1 MNLRI
6 TSRSRSAIFVA
17 LLLIIVIGVVLVL
30 QATPEGAGL
39 SDDSIAYIAG
49 ARSMVAGQG
58 YREAWLAS
66 DQPVTHFPPAFPS
79 LLAFFGFL
87 GADPLHAARFVNALL
102 FGLSAGVLGI
112 LAWRMVPSLTAGLVL
127 AGLFV
132 LCADLL
138 QAYTVAMS
146 EPLFI
151 FLSLLSFWMFDLYI
165 ERNYHIWLG
174 ACATFV
180 GLAYLTRYSGLALLA
195 TFVVALLILKK
206 TWKEKLTTSALF
218 IAGTLPFILGW
229 TIRNKLLA
237 DNATNREFVW
247 HPITAENLRIGLRT
261 VTEALFPVDVWRRA
275 MLKQPIL
282 VEAIIVIVIGAVLVW
297 LATRAW
303 KYLSEPE
310 QVSSSDGRGHNTKE
324 VISFTTG
331 LYIFAYL
338 ASIIFSMLMFD
349 AATKFKLRILAPIFV
364 SLLILLIYFG
374 IWLRNKNRLLV
385 VLLTFV
391 VIAFSAYKQ
400 IHTVNDWSKGGQGY
414 ASFRWYDSKAMA
426 YLRKIPADIRIYT
439 DQPGAVYL
447 YTGRG
452 NYVLPSRIDSATA
465 LPRPDFEK
473 DAAFMHQEI
482 EDGKAVLAVFGGEE
496 NTADLALFS
505 EGLYLAHK
513 SAGDEI
519 YTAHP

>member
-1 MNLRI
+1 MNFRV
-6 TSRSRSAIFVA
+6 TSRSAIFVA
-17 LLLIIVIGVVLVL
+17 LLLIVIIGVVLVL

-49 ARSMVAGQG
+49 ARSMVAGHG

-79 LLAFFGFL
+79 VLAFFGLL

-127 AGLFV
+127 AGLFI

-138 QAYTVAMS
+138 QVYAVAMS

-151 FLSLLSFWMFDLYI
+151 FFSLLAFWMFDLYI

-180 GLAYLTRYSGLALLA
+180 GLAYLTRYSGFALLA

-206 TWKEKLTTSALF
+206 TWKEKLTTSAMF

-229 TIRNKLLA
+229 TIRNKLVA

-261 VTEALFPVDVWRRA
+261 VTEALFPIDAWRKA
-275 MLKQPIL
+275 MLKQPYI
-282 VEAIIVIVIGAVLVW
+282 VEAIIAIVLGAILVW
-297 LATRAW
+297 LVIRAW
-303 KYLSEPE
+303 RYLSEPE
-310 QVSSSDGRGHNTKE
+310 QLSSSDGRGHNTKE

-338 ASIIFSMLMFD
+338 ASIISSMLMFD

-364 SLLILLIYFG
+364 SLLILLVYFG
-374 IWLRNKNRLLV
+374 IWLRNKNRPLV

-391 VIAFSAYKQ
+391 LIAFSAYKQ
-400 IHTVNDWSKGGQGY
+400 VGTISDWSKGGQGY
-414 ASFRWYDSKAMA
+414 ASFRWYDSKALG
-426 YLRKIPADIRIYT
+426 YLRQLPADIHIYT

-452 NYVLPSRIDSATA
+452 NFVLPSRIDSATA
-465 LPRPDFEK
+465 LLRPNFET
-473 DAAFMHQEI
+473 DAALMHQEI

-496 NTADLALFS
+496 NTADIALFS

>member
-1 MNLRI
+1 MNFRV
-6 TSRSRSAIFVA
+6 TSRSAIFVA
-17 LLLIIVIGVVLVL
+17 LLLIAVIGVVLVL

-49 ARSMVAGQG
+49 ARSMVAGHG

-79 LLAFFGFL
+79 VLAIFGFL

-138 QAYTVAMS
+138 QVYSVAMS

-151 FLSLLSFWMFDLYI
+151 FLSLLSFWMFDLYM

-206 TWKEKLTTSALF
+206 TWKEKLITSAMF

-229 TIRNKLLA
+229 TIRNKLVA

-247 HPITAENLRIGLRT
+247 HPILAENLRIGLRT
-261 VTEALFPVDVWRRA
+261 VTEALFPIDAWRRA
-275 MLKQPIL
+275 MLKQPFVI
-282 VEAIIVIVIGAVLVW
+282 EAIIAIVLGVILVW
-297 LATRAW
+297 LAIRAW
-303 KYLSEPE
+303 KYWTETFTPPANARK
-310 QVSSSDGRGHNTKE
+310 GE

-338 ASIIFSMLMFD
+338 ASIISSMLMFD
-349 AATKFKLRILAPIFV
+349 AATKFKLRIVAPIFV
-364 SLLILLIYFG
+364 SLLLLLVYFG
-374 IWLRNKNRLLV
+374 IWLRNKNRPLV

-391 VIAFSAYKQ
+391 LIAFSAYKQ
-400 IHTVNDWSKGGQGY
+400 INTIKDWSKGGQGY

-426 YLRKIPADIRIYT
+426 YLRKLPTDVHVYT

-452 NYVLPSRIDSATA
+452 NYVLPSRIDSATL

-473 DAAFMHQEI
+473 DVAFMHQEV

>member
-1 MNLRI
+1 MNFRV
-6 TSRSRSAIFVA
+6 TSRSAIFVA
-17 LLLIIVIGVVLVL
+17 LLLIVVIGVVLVL

-49 ARSMVAGQG
+49 ARSMVAGHG

-79 LLAFFGFL
+79 VLAFFGFL
-87 GADPLHAARFVNALL
+87 GADPLHVARFVNALL

-138 QAYTVAMS
+138 QVYAVAMS

-206 TWKEKLTTSALF
+206 TWKEKLTSSAMF

-229 TIRNKLLA
+229 TIRNKLVA
-237 DNATNREFVW
+237 QNATNREFVW
-247 HPITAENLRIGLRT
+247 HPIIPENLRIGLRT
-261 VTEALFPVDVWRRA
+261 VTEALFPIDVWRRA
-275 MLKQPIL
+275 MLKQPII
-282 VEAIIVIVIGAVLVW
+282 VEAIIAVVLGAILIW
-297 LATRAW
+297 LAFKTW
-303 KYLSEPE
+303 KYFSESEPIARN
-310 QVSSSDGRGHNTKE
+310 VGSGNNPRE

-338 ASIIFSMLMFD
+338 ASIISSMLMFD
-349 AATKFKLRILAPIFV
+349 AATKFKLRILAPVFV
-364 SLLILLIYFG
+364 SLLILMVYFG
-374 IWLRNKNRLLV
+374 IWLRNKNRPLV
-385 VLLTFV
+385 VFLTFV

-400 IHTVNDWSKGGQGY
+400 INTINDWSKGGQGY

-426 YLRKIPADIRIYT
+426 YLRKLPAGIRIYT

-452 NYVLPSRIDSATA
+452 NYVLPSRIDSATT
-465 LPRPDFEK
+465 LQRPDFQK
-473 DAAFMHQEI
+473 DVAFMHQEV
-482 EDGKAVLAVFGGEE
+482 EEGKAVLAIFGGEE

-505 EGLYLAHK
+505 DGLYLAHK